1 MLPGLQPTH
10 IQVDAD
16 DGWMA
21 GRWWW
26 WWWSKGYFSSA
37 IFRWCTMCDF
47 VVEMWRCFDVT
58 VRRDSRK
65 VQMFGTLFV
74 ERKYPV

>member
-1 MLPGLQPTH
+1 MLMM
-10 IQVDAD
+10 
-16 DGWMA
+16 DGWLVGGGGG
-21 GRWWW
+21 GRRDILARRFLGGALCVILW
-26 WWWSKGYFSSA
+26 
-37 IFRWCTMCDF
+37 
-47 VVEMWRCFDVT
+47 WRCGGVFVNVT